1 MAVMLTVDGT
11 AGSTSDRNSRVVGV
25 RTPPLLAAGGEITVV
40 FGRSLPLVEVLT
52 RGPGKERG
60 LRWKSA
66 PLRLLRLA
74 IGILRILLVHSSMDA
89 AYNGDKV
96 YGVFAM
102 VHMQQERLIDMW
114 NNADITIQNIISSI
128 PGELLTCSAIV
139 IVLFPSA

>member
-1 MAVMLTVDGT
+1 
-11 AGSTSDRNSRVVGV
+11 
-25 RTPPLLAAGGEITVV
+25 
-40 FGRSLPLVEVLT
+40 
-52 RGPGKERG
+52 
-60 LRWKSA
+60 
-66 PLRLLRLA
+66 
-74 IGILRILLVHSSMDA
+74 MDA